1 MNSKQSKKQRIKL
14 MLLAGQSLTQK
25 YLNQTLDLTNSPELV
40 RQLREEGMN
49 IETEWKVSEK
59 GTRFGV
65 YKYVKPPKIDRIKT
79 RQYMNQA

>member
-1 MNSKQSKKQRIKL
+1 MNPKQSKKQRIKL

-25 YLNQTLDLTNSPELV
+25 YMNQVLDLTNSPELV

-65 YKYVKPPKIDRIKT
+65 YKYVKPPKVSRIKSGEYQ
-79 RQYMNQA
+79 RV